1 MSKTAK
7 IVLVAVVVIAI
18 VGGIVW
24 YMNKNKKKKLPASTE
39 APAAA
44 PTENR

>member
-24 YMNKNKKKKLPASTE
+24 YMNKNKKKKMPASTE
-39 APAAA
+39 APAPA